1 MGALNSEA
9 MQAPPK
15 ARRSAMPLAHDDE
28 INRMLN
34 PVEKVA
40 ETPILTQT
48 KSSIEHDKLIAEGE
62 KAISEGESFECSTP
76 THLAAVLAEADTI
89 ISPVGSPDQSDFES
103 RANSTMRDFDRDNKE
118 FQKADTNNDG
128 VVTKDELV
136 ASKIVLSHIQSAGRF
151 PASIHVEK
159 SPEVPTVF
167 QREMSLLDDGPVDDG
182 EDVMPAEEVKARR
195 KERRGR
201 RMSQVERDMDDIFT
215 SCTTL
220 SSKNLHTRRKSLA
233 LREEAADC
241 ITRMSALIEL
251 GTTTKVVLAA
261 AKWKSRSKFKHTE
274 NNDTAHVG
282 LMHKQEQ
289 ARAFGNF
296 AGVYEGVTS
305 CFVCDEEVSAADIKA
320 ALCPICSTVLN
331 HTTIKCKKIPPKQ
344 AVKVFHS
351 TVQDF
356 ASSTDMSKNLHTT
369 ILENNPHTV
378 VQNKPALD
386 TAAADAAIAA
396 NSSPPTKP
404 PITCM

>member
-1 MGALNSEA
+1 

-40 ETPILTQT
+40 ETPTLTQT
-48 KSSIEHDKLIAEGE
+48 KSSIEHDELIAEGE

-103 RANSTMRDFDRDNKE
+103 RANSTMRDFDRDNKGFLSETEWMEAGGSKEE

-220 SSKNLHTRRKSLA
+220 SSKVCSQRFTRTLA
-233 LREEAADC
+233 LSGHAGG
-241 ITRMSALIEL
+241 L
-251 GTTTKVVLAA
+251 VV
-261 AKWKSRSKFKHTE
+261 
-274 NNDTAHVG
+274 
-282 LMHKQEQ
+282 
-289 ARAFGNF
+289 
-296 AGVYEGVTS
+296 
-305 CFVCDEEVSAADIKA
+305 
-320 ALCPICSTVLN
+320 
-331 HTTIKCKKIPPKQ
+331 
-344 AVKVFHS
+344 
-351 TVQDF
+351 
-356 ASSTDMSKNLHTT
+356 
-369 ILENNPHTV
+369 
-378 VQNKPALD
+378 
-386 TAAADAAIAA
+386 
-396 NSSPPTKP
+396 
-404 PITCM
+404 